1 VQFAH
6 NQDKAVQDYKTS
18 VNVRS
23 MQDSLFTPSPPFED
37 LHTIQVAVPKP
48 LRQLFDYLATT
59 EQLSKLQTGMRVKV
73 PFGRQQLIGIVVSTN
88 SNSDYAHHKLKAISE
103 IIDES
108 ACIPANILELLQ
120 WVSRYYQHPVGE
132 VLSHGLPTL
141 LRQGKPALPVTETT
155 WALTEKGLSTDSAT
169 LGRAIK
175 QRQVLD
181 FLKRA
186 KAPSQSTTQLNQ
198 QWDNWRDAMRR
209 LEEKGLVAQTQQ
221 TSIFANAL
229 KLSPSPLHPL
239 NKEQQQ
245 AVDSICASL
254 GQHQAFLLEG
264 ITGSG
269 KTEVYMQV
277 ILDVLELGQQVL
289 VLVPEI
295 GLTPQ
300 LVERFERHLSTHVA
314 VLHSSMNDTERLN
327 NWLAV
332 QDENDTTRANVL
344 IGTRSAVFTPL
355 KNLGL
360 ILIDEEHD
368 LSLKQ
373 QDGLRYSARD
383 VAIKRAHSA
392 ECPIILGSATP
403 SLETLYNATQQR
415 FTHLVLKQRAGNAV
429 LPDIHLVDVR
439 SQKMEHGLS
448 AQLIERIRLHLDK
461 GNQALLF
468 LNRRGFSPVLMCYEC
483 SWLSQC
489 PRCDAFLTVHQRA
502 RQLRCHHC
510 GSETNIPH
518 ECPECKTDG
527 KQSELNPVGLG
538 TERVEEALEE
548 IFPDKTVLRI
558 DRDSTRKKG
567 ELEDKLQQ
575 AKDGKVDI
583 LLGTQMLAK
592 GHHFPLVTL
601 VGILSADQGL
611 YSADFRASERM
622 GQLILQVAGRA
633 GREQQRGEVLIQTCH
648 ADNPLLIDLQQ
659 HSYPN
664 FCKDLF
670 IERQQAQLPPY
681 TYHVLIRAEAIDENA
696 PIEFLSAAKNVRPTF
711 ENKSNDVVE
720 VFGPFPAPMT
730 RRAGRYRYQMLC
742 QAENRNDLQ
751 QLIHYWLPLIDK
763 LPNRKKVRWS
773 VDVDP
778 QEMF

>member
-1 VQFAH
+1 
-6 NQDKAVQDYKTS
+6 
-18 VNVRS
+18 
-23 MQDSLFTPSPPFED
+23 MQDSLFSTEPEYQAPQTGKQPEKTLS
-37 LHTIQVAVPKP
+37 IQVAVPKP
-48 LRQLFDYLATT
+48 LRSLFDYRVT
-59 EQLSKLQTGMRVKV
+59 QQQINKLQPGMRVKV
-73 PFGRQQLIGIVVSTN
+73 PFGRQQLIGIVIHTDKTSR
-88 SNSDYAHHKLKAISE
+88 YASHKLKSIIE
-103 IIDES
+103 IIDS
-108 ACIPANILELLQ
+108 APCLGNNILKLLQ

-132 VLSHGLPTL
+132 VFSHALPAL
-141 LRQGKPALPVTETT
+141 LRQGKPRLPITENT
-155 WALTEKGLSTDSAT
+155 WQLTAHGLSTDSAS

-175 QRQVLD
+175 QRQILD
-181 FLKRA
+181 FLKQAAERNRA
-186 KAPSQSTTQLNQ
+186 AQTARQFNQ
-198 QWDNWRDAMRR
+198 QWDNWRDAMHR
-209 LEEKGLVAQTQQ
+209 LEEKGLVTQTQQ
-221 TSIFANAL
+221 VSIFSNAV
-229 KLSPSPLHPL
+229 KPTTTALHNL
-239 NKEQQQ
+239 NLEQQQ
-245 AVDSICASL
+245 AADTISAAL

-277 ILDVLELGQQVL
+277 IKEVLKQGQQVL

-300 LVERFERHLSTHVA
+300 LVERFERHLNSHVA

-332 QDENDTTRANVL
+332 QDDNDDNRARVL
-344 IGTRSAVFTPL
+344 IGTRSAVFTPF

-383 VAIKRAHSA
+383 VAIMRAHNA
-392 ECPIILGSATP
+392 NIPIILGSATP
-403 SLETLYNATQQR
+403 SLETLYNAHQQR
-415 FTHLVLKQRAGNAV
+415 YTHLVLKQRAGKAI
-429 LPDIHLVDVR
+429 LPDIHLLDVR
-439 SQKMEHGLS
+439 SQKLEHGLS
-448 AQLIERIRLHLDK
+448 AQLIQRIHAHLEQ

-468 LNRRGFSPVLMCYEC
+468 LNRRGFAPVLMCYEC
-483 SWLSQC
+483 GWLSHC
-489 PRCDAFLTVHQRA
+489 PRCDAYLTLHQRA
-502 RQLRCHHC
+502 QQLRCHHC
-510 GSETNIPH
+510 GSETRIPQA
-518 ECPECKTDG
+518 CPEC
-527 KQSELNPVGLG
+527 QSNGTQSKLNPVGLG
-538 TERVEEALEE
+538 TERVEEALAER
-548 IFPDKTVLRI
+548 FPEKTILRI

-567 ELEDKLQQ
+567 ALEGKLQQ
-575 AKDGKVDI
+575 AKDGNIDI

-592 GHHFPLVTL
+592 GHHFPRVTL

-633 GREQQRGEVLIQTCH
+633 GREQQKGEVLIQTCH
-648 ADNPLLIDLQQ
+648 PENPLLRDLQH
-659 HSYPN
+659 HSYPD

-670 IERQQAQLPPY
+670 NEREQAQLPPY
-681 TYHVLIRAEAIDENA
+681 TYHVLIRAEAVDENA
-696 PIEFLSAAKNVRPTF
+696 PIEFLQAAKNTCPAI
-711 ENKSNDVVE
+711 ENKDPNSVE
-720 VFGPFPAPMT
+720 IFGPFPAPMT

-742 QAENRNDLQ
+742 QSNNRKDLQ
-751 QLIHYWLPLIDK
+751 QRMYHWLPLIEK